1 MKARTPTE
9 MATCIVRCISDLSGG
24 FRSHTRAV
32 VGTGRAWELKQHQPF
47 DADEVAFVQG
57 TQRKAMDHG
66 GAGNEKVRHADGT
79 HALLTKVLCN
89 DDSLVRN
96 TVIQGVDN
104 ECIEQVLPIF
114 ALYHGSA

>member
-9 MATCIVRCISDLSGG
+9 MATGIVRCTSDVSGG
-24 FRSHTRAV
+24 IRSHTGAV
-32 VGTGRAWELKQHQPF
+32 VGAGRVWQLKHRQPF
-47 DADEVAFVQG
+47 DAHEVAFVQG